1 MKYKIEDSCSEDTLM
16 KLVQLYSEGDYYE
29 YLYKR
34 IVDDSENENDK
45 EKHSREFLEWIKR
58 PSYIECYNN
67 YRIKKINDKS
77 TVESLKKF

>member
-58 PSYIECYNN
+58 PSYIEC
-67 YRIKKINDKS
+67 
-77 TVESLKKF
+77 